1 MNVGV
6 VNSVVLQS
14 TPLRKREVANVNS
27 NNLNSNIAVDSKALP
42 LVNGISVLS
51 QMPNVSFGAK
61 RNYGKDSLDAYNN
74 YSGPTPPEIEVKKYI
89 ITRQVSEHIENE
101 DYLSAIKGKLLLA
114 EICKEQGKDGDAFI
128 LEESVRKLYKD
139 LPKYQ
144 RAEAKSEIAGYNE
157 DMAEYI
163 DRDINRF

>member
-6 VNSVVLQS
+6 VNSVMLAS
-14 TPLRKREVANVNS
+14 TPLRKREVVQANANKIDS
-27 NNLNSNIAVDSKALP
+27 FVDSKSLP
-42 LVNGISVLS
+42 SVKSISVLS

-61 RNYGKDSLDAYNN
+61 RNYGKDSLSAYDN
-74 YSGPTPPEIEVKKYI
+74 YSGPRPPEIEIKKYI
-89 ITRQVSEHIENE
+89 ITRQVAEYIENE
-101 DYLSAIKGKLLLA
+101 DYLSAIKGKLRLA
-114 EICKEQGKDGDAFI
+114 EICKKQGKDSDAFI

-144 RAEAKSEIAGYNE
+144 RSEAKSEIADYNV
-157 DMAEYI
+157 DMATYI